1 MLLHRWSVLLVLPLL
16 CLRPA
21 ALHAQELVVNGGL
34 EIWSRCPAGPA
45 VKKLKVDGRVK
56 AAQGDPDLY
65 ASCSEA
71 FGVPGNWSGHQMA
84 WEGEAYAGLVLT
96 SDMPNECGTREYLQ
110 FPLSAPLEAGKRY
123 RITYRVS
130 AAENS
135 GYVTDRVAARF
146 CADDVGRKGLPP
158 ALRERPDVGNALGR
172 MLNDTAGWTTVTG
185 IYNAMGGERFVI
197 IGNFHPCNS
206 STRVRMHAGAKA
218 SMERKAAARLDP
230 VAKRGAWRQ
239 WMARTAYV
247 YLDGVSL
254 VPDTTTPAHIAA
266 ITPEQACP
274 ADVTSA
280 QGPDLIADPGFDR
293 NTHPTPMSWRNA
305 SAGTPDLLEGVTGI
319 YLYSAG
325 HSDNREYIRA
335 PLAATLSPCNTY
347 RLSLDVR
354 LNPTYAYAVDA
365 IGVAIT
371 DTFSTRHNRLLLG
384 LPWAWRSPPG
394 ALIVHSDKPMTLCGT
409 FVPEVCAQHLLVG
422 NFGADSTTTIVR
434 VGAEGDGPF
443 AYVFVDNIQ
452 LTLVGTTPGCVDP
465 CQAPLDLVTENLGTP
480 AGTSDHTVIH
490 FDSDRDRPIALDLKQ
505 LDDLVALLDSTPG
518 AQLSVTGHA
527 DASGT
532 AAHNEQLALAR
543 AQRLRDLL
551 VTRGATATSIVVSSA
566 GSSVPLA
573 TNETPEGRA
582 LNRRVEVEVLR

>member
-1 MLLHRWSVLLVLPLL
+1 LPLL
-16 CLRPA
+16 CTGPA
-21 ALHAQELVVNGGL
+21 VLHAQELVVNGGM
-34 EIWSRCPAGPA
+34 ETRSRCPAGPS

-56 AAQGDPDLY
+56 TVQGDPDLY
-65 ASCSEA
+65 ASCSVT
-71 FGVPGNWSGHQMA
+71 FGVPENWSGLQAA
-84 WEGEAYAGLVLT
+84 WEGDAYAGLVLT
-96 SDMPNECGTREYLQ
+96 SDMPNECGMREYLQ
-110 FPLSAPLEAGKRY
+110 FPLSAPLEAGNRY
-123 RITYRVS
+123 RLTFRVS
-130 AAENS
+130 AAEHS

-146 CADDVGRKGLPP
+146 STDDLARKGLPP
-158 ALRERPDVGNALGR
+158 ALRERPDVANPLGR
-172 MLNDTAGWTTVTG
+172 MLNDTSGWTTVTG
-185 IYNAMGGERFVI
+185 IYNAMGGERYVI

-274 ADVTSA
+274 MDVPRA
-280 QGPDLIADPGFDR
+280 MGPELVADPGFDH
-293 NTHPTPMSWRNA
+293 NAHPTPTSWRNA

-325 HSDNREYIRA
+325 HADNREYIRT
-335 PLAATLSPCNTY
+335 PLNATLSPCSTY
-347 RLSLDVR
+347 RISMEVR

-365 IGVAIT
+365 IGVAVT
-371 DTFSTRHNRLLLG
+371 DTFSTRHDRLLID

-394 ALIVHSDKPMTLCGT
+394 ALLMHSDQALTLCGT
-409 FVPEVCAQHLLVG
+409 FTPSACADQLLVG
-422 NFGADSTTTIVR
+422 NFGADSTTTIVK

-443 AYVFVDNIQ
+443 AYVFVDNVH
-452 LTLVGTTPGCVDP
+452 LTAVAHTPGCVDP
-465 CQAPLDLVTENLGTP
+465 CTAPKPLVAKDPTP
-480 AGTSDHTVIH
+480 PVPMPELLVIR
-490 FDSDRDRPIALDLKQ
+490 FDSDQDDPLAVDTELLDK
-505 LDDLVALLDSTPG
+505 LVAMLKATPG
-518 AQLSVTGHA
+518 AQLSITGHT

-532 AAHNEQLALAR
+532 AVRNQQLALDR
-543 AQRLRDLL
+543 AVRMRELL
-551 VTRGATATSIVVSSA
+551 VARGASATSIQVSSA

-573 TNETPEGRA
+573 TNATPEGRA
-582 LNRRVEVEVLR
+582 MNRRVEVEVLR